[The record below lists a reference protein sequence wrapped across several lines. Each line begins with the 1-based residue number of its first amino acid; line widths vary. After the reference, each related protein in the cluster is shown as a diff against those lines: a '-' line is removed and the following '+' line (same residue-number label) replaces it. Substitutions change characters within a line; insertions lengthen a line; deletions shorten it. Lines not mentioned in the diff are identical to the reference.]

1 VIYRLRIFKKITSLL
16 TLLLPICFFF
26 SCAADHDL
34 LDSKEKVTKLILDKK
49 QLNWD
54 STYVKFHIDS
64 LHKTLISYLDTLII
78 IPPTMDVKRVF
89 IDDYDAVSSPK
100 ILDDSIPEFWM
111 KRDMLAE
118 EQYKLHWY
126 SFIHSNF
133 WYYEKHYVPI
143 INDNNY
149 KIIERQIKAI
159 EKIFDNN
166 ILSEYTMPDSLYHI
180 LSKFSGQYYILSSL
194 KERYWQGVVY
204 TPQPRTFVRMRV
216 FIFNKKTKKI
226 IFYNRNYKVKLSTN
240 RYNPVMSYYFKNID
254 EYSFFAKKVLKP
266 FKKAIKSKF
275 LRPFKYEKN

>member
-1 VIYRLRIFKKITSLL
+1 
-16 TLLLPICFFF
+16 
-26 SCAADHDL
+26 
-34 LDSKEKVTKLILDKK
+34 
-49 QLNWD
+49 
-54 STYVKFHIDS
+54 
-64 LHKTLISYLDTLII
+64 
-78 IPPTMDVKRVF
+78 MDVKRVF